1 MKDNLRN
8 DSLLRIWD
16 IIGRPGSKRPTC
28 YQTVNPDFKVDV
40 VERCQ
45 NKLRFPR
52 PTKLGSRVT
61 VWRASEIRELI
72 DGLGKDVDS
81 GSKRE

>member
-16 IIGRPGSKRPTC
+16 IIGRPGSKDRPAIKPLIPISKSTWWSG
-28 YQTVNPDFKVDV
+28 VK
-40 VERCQ
+40 EG
-45 NKLRFPR
+45 RFPR